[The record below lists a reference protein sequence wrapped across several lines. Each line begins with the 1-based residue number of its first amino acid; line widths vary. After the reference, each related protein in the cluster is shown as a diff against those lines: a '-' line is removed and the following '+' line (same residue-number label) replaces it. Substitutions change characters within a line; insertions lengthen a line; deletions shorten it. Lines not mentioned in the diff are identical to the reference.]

1 MTKEVLV
8 SIRGIHTVDGESDN
22 VEVITA
28 GSYYFKNN
36 KHYIVYDE
44 LVEGFDRAVK
54 NTIRTALHHV
64 HRIPYNPDRT
74 ESGGRD
80 EVRSGPLPYGF

>member
-28 GSYYFKNN
+28 GSYYFN
-36 KHYIVYDE
+36 E
-44 LVEGFDRAVK
+44 Q
-54 NTIRTALHHV
+54 
-64 HRIPYNPDRT
+64 
-74 ESGGRD
+74 
-80 EVRSGPLPYGF
+80 

>member
-54 NTIRTALHHV
+54 NTIR
-64 HRIPYNPDRT
+64 I
-74 ESGGRD
+74 GRNTVD
-80 EVRSGPLPYGF
+80 VTITKLF